1 MSHHEDGHQAAES
14 TSTTA
19 TDDRAARDADTAGA
33 TRAASADGAVA
44 TMPDDPEAL
53 RLQIADTR
61 RRLGDTVA
69 ALTEK
74 ADVKT
79 HVREQVEERK
89 QSLREAGT
97 SFGQG
102 PARIAVPAAAVVAL
116 VVLMRRRR

>member
-19 TDDRAARDADTAGA
+19 TDDRAARDADTART
-33 TRAASADGAVA
+33 TRAAPDGPVA
-44 TMPDDPEAL
+44 TLPDDPEAL

-89 QSLREAGT
+89 QSLREAAT

-102 PARIAVPAAAVVAL
+102 PARIAVPAAAAVV
-116 VVLMRRRR
+116 VIMLMRRRR

>member
-14 TSTTA
+14 TSATA
-19 TDDRAARDADTAGA
+19 TDDRAARDADTARA
-33 TRAASADGAVA
+33 TRGASDGAVA

-102 PARIAVPAAAVVAL
+102 PARVAVPAAAVVAL